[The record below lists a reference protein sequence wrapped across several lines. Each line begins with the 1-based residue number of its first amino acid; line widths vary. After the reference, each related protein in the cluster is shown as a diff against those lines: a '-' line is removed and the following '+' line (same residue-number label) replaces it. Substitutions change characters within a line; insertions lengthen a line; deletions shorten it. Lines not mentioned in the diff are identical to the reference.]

1 MSDIESP
8 LANHPLP
15 QPRCASI
22 SDRVM
27 VRITGPGTDK
37 FLQGQFSQQID
48 DVTQGHSP
56 RAAACTPKGRAYCLT
71 RLVRDGDDI
80 LMELPADLSDGTV
93 THLRKYLMLF
103 RGTSMEV
110 ESDARII
117 GLLGDAAVE
126 KLLPEGTGALAVAGD
141 SVKIN
146 GGHVIRTMDTAEGMA
161 RYELWQT
168 GDLDTSLQQALADIP
183 AAPLADWQASEI
195 AAGVASLTAA
205 TTESFVPQ
213 MLNWQHVGGIHFKKG
228 CYTGQEVIARMHF
241 LGQLKKSLFRYTCSD
256 AGTLPAPGES
266 LLDGDR
272 SVGNVVNSV
281 GFSDGHSEI
290 LAVVRHDAAEKSL
303 VPESASDA
311 VLSLRPLPYSVPE
324 REKTDTPDT

>member
-15 QPRCASI
+15 QPRCVSI

-27 VRITGPGTDK
+27 VRIAGPGTDK

-141 SVKIN
+141 SVTNRN
-146 GGHVIRTMDTAEGMA
+146 GRPPDTYDATPPRAWLAMNSGKRVIWTHRYNRLWRTF
-161 RYELWQT
+161 
-168 GDLDTSLQQALADIP
+168 LQPPSPIGRLP
-183 AAPLADWQASEI
+183 KL
-195 AAGVASLTAA
+195 
-205 TTESFVPQ
+205 
-213 MLNWQHVGGIHFKKG
+213 
-228 CYTGQEVIARMHF
+228 
-241 LGQLKKSLFRYTCSD
+241 
-256 AGTLPAPGES
+256 LPA
-266 LLDGDR
+266 
-272 SVGNVVNSV
+272 
-281 GFSDGHSEI
+281 
-290 LAVVRHDAAEKSL
+290 
-303 VPESASDA
+303 
-311 VLSLRPLPYSVPE
+311 
-324 REKTDTPDT
+324 